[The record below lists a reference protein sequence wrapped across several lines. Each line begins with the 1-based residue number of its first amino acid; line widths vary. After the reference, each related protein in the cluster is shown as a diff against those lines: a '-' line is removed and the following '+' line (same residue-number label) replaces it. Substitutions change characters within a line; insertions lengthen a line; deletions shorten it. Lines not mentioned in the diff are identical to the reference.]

1 MEKLI
6 LRKETAVKENVR
18 KPIFIKTDVHKKVK
32 ELSEETGIPMTE
44 IVDSFLRYGIDNV
57 VINDKEEK

>member
-1 MEKLI
+1 MDKLI

-18 KPIFIKTDVHKKVK
+18 KPIFIKMDVHKKVK
-32 ELSEETGIPMTE
+32 ELSEETGVTMTE

>member
-1 MEKLI
+1 MDKLI

-18 KPIFIKTDVHKKVK
+18 KPIFIKMDVHKKVK
-32 ELSEETGIPMTE
+32 KLSEDTGVPMTE